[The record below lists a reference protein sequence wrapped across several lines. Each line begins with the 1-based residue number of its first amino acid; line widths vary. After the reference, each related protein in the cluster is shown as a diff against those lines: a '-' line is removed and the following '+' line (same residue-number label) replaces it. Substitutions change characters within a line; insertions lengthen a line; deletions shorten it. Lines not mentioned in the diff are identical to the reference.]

1 MRSGRERAQRNLYVL
16 NLPLDATT
24 DQLEALFA
32 QFGQVEHAVI
42 LATLD
47 HLARRRGFI
56 LMSDSTQARAA
67 IANLNGHDW
76 HGYRVEVSFAIVQ
89 RSATPFSQE
98 CVESH
103 GDEVAAQPK
112 AVDTVVQ
119 VSLASHQ
126 RTREGGCR
134 FSISPHKFES
144 TILTDQHLLRLNCC
158 QTKPEQCQGL
168 PLPEILPGGD
178 ESALLLSG
186 LDASVVTSPA
196 MVRALT
202 EPFGHVVELQHL
214 EQRDGRTY
222 GDRALV
228 RYCCAS
234 SASLARLSLHGLLI
248 GAMQVQASVS
258 RLSPSI
264 QQPVPGSFQDDLSS
278 SVPAR
283 DQLTADSRAGS
294 APPSVRSNIVSQA
307 HSTPRP
313 SQIPTGHVALSP
325 ARIGTDHGGASH
337 HSLWSENGATV
348 AAASKQDSE
357 DSDHGPR
364 RNVPRPIGDERQRA
378 TGKKWK

>member
-112 AVDTVVQ
+112 AVDTVV
-119 VSLASHQ
+119 
-126 RTREGGCR
+126 
-134 FSISPHKFES
+134 
-144 TILTDQHLLRLNCC
+144 
-158 QTKPEQCQGL
+158 
-168 PLPEILPGGD
+168 
-178 ESALLLSG
+178 
-186 LDASVVTSPA
+186 
-196 MVRALT
+196 
-202 EPFGHVVELQHL
+202 
-214 EQRDGRTY
+214 
-222 GDRALV
+222 
-228 RYCCAS
+228 
-234 SASLARLSLHGLLI
+234 
-248 GAMQVQASVS
+248 
-258 RLSPSI
+258 
-264 QQPVPGSFQDDLSS
+264 QPVPGSFQDDLSS